1 MLAVTKQY
9 RAWFSRT
16 SESKWFRG
24 ILEGAHYLSRNESVS
39 ADSALQRWKKEKIET
54 TLGWTVETNEV

>member
-1 MLAVTKQY
+1 MLAVTEQY

-24 ILEGAHYLSRNESVS
+24 ILEGAHFINIYLGMNLSV
-39 ADSALQRWKKEKIET
+39 QRWREKKIEL
-54 TLGWTVETNEV
+54 TLGGAEETNGV